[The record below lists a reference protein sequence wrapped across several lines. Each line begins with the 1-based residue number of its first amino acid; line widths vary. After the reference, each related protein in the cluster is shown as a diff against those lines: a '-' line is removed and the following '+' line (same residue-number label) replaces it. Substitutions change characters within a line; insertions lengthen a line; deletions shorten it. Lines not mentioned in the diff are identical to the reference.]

1 MPKSAL
7 DPSAKTAKEALNE
20 ALGWLRSHSTEATRA
35 GMARFA
41 IPSDKALGV
50 SVGNIRMLAKQ
61 LGRSHDLAAQL
72 WHTDCYEARMLAA
85 FVDEP
90 ALVTPKQM
98 DQWCL
103 DFDNW
108 AICDTV
114 CFALFDRTPH
124 AWAKVDQWADKTE
137 EFSKRAAFALLWAL
151 SMHDKAAGD
160 ERFAHGLALI
170 EQAASDERNFVTKA
184 VNMALRAVG
193 KRNAALNAAA
203 VAVAQRLAAST
214 DTPARWV
221 GKHALKELSGASV
234 AKRLPAKH

>member
-1 MPKSAL
+1 MPKSAAQGQ
-7 DPSAKTAKEALNE
+7 SARTAKEALQ
-20 ALGWLRSHSTEATRA
+20 WLQSHGSEATRT

-50 SVGNIRMLAKQ
+50 SVGDIRMLAKQ

-72 WHTDCYEARMLAA
+72 WRTDCYEARMLAA

-124 AWAKVDQWADKTE
+124 AWAKVDQWAGNTE
-137 EFSKRAAFALLWAL
+137 EFAKRAAFALLWAL
-151 SMHDKAAGD
+151 STHDKAASD

-170 EQAASDERNFVTKA
+170 EQAAMDERNFVTKA
-184 VNMALRAVG
+184 INMALRAVG
-193 KRNAALNAAA
+193 KRNPALNAAA
-203 VAVAQRLAAST
+203 VAVARRLAASP
-214 DTPARWV
+214 DAAARWV
-221 GKHALKELSGASV
+221 GKHALKEITGASV
-234 AKRLPAKH
+234 TKRLAAKH